1 MSPPASSFADFVI
14 DQLSAI
20 GHLRRTRFFGGI
32 GLTVDG
38 AQFGVVMGNTLYFVV
53 DDTSRPAYEKL
64 GSTCFSYAT
73 RKGQVKVRRYFEV
86 PAQALEESAQL
97 VALANQAIDIDIA
110 RLPRRQSR
118 TKINPSKE
126 TTHAQL

>member
-1 MSPPASSFADFVI
+1 MTQPASSFADFVI
-14 DQLSAI
+14 DQLITI
-20 GHLRRTRFFGGI
+20 GHLSRTRFFGGI
-32 GLTVDG
+32 GLTANG
-38 AQFGVVMGNTLYFVV
+38 TQFGMVMGNTLYFVV

-64 GSTCFSYAT
+64 CSTCFSYAT

-97 VALANQAIDIDIA
+97 VALATQAIGIA
-110 RLPRRQSR
+110 RLPKGRSK

-126 TTHAQL
+126 TPHAQP

>member
-1 MSPPASSFADFVI
+1 MSPPASSFAEFVI
-14 DQLSAI
+14 DQLAAI
-20 GHLRRTRFFGGI
+20 DHLGRMRFFGGI
-32 GLTVDG
+32 GLTADG
-38 AQFGVVMGNTLYFVV
+38 TQFGMVMGNTLYFVV

-73 RKGQVKVRRYFEV
+73 RKGRVMVNRYFEV
-86 PAQALEESAQL
+86 PAQALEESMQL
-97 VALANQAIDIDIA
+97 VALANQAIDIA

-118 TKINPSKE
+118 TKINPAKE